1 MVYVLFGL
9 LLWFYIFIN
18 LCLRFGLWSFFFYW
32 FAKRSEELRE
42 KRNLQRVWTKGEG
55 ENKKDGTDERK
66 KKGELRYKVEW

>member
-1 MVYVLFGL
+1 M
-9 LLWFYIFIN
+9 
-18 LCLRFGLWSFFFYW
+18 
-32 FAKRSEELRE
+32 RE